1 MSVYT
6 DVDVEVSCD
15 KCNDTIP
22 EYRGKIYCGECA
34 GIHKDEQV
42 DSNHSP
48 IAEAVKEWFD
58 DNALILADS
67 EYAFGQEIIE
77 SMRSGRMPK
86 LGRR

>member
-6 DVDVEVSCD
+6 DVEVSIECD
-15 KCNDTIP
+15 KCYKDLSDW
-22 EYRGKIYCGECA
+22 EKVYCSGCA
-34 GIHKDEQV
+34 GIHD
-42 DSNHSP
+42 
-48 IAEAVKEWFD
+48 KEHFDTVHAQTIDLVRDWFD
-58 DNALILADS
+58 DNELILADS